1 MFLHNKKKLHH
12 PQFTFSRSSGR
23 QFQISKSEI
32 YKKKGKNVNKCSYI
46 IKKAPPPS
54 IYLFQESW
62 APIPS
67 LQVRNLQKR
76 RKKNVNKRS

>member
-32 YKKKGKNVNKCSYI
+32 YKKKGKKANKYSYI
-46 IKKAPPPS
+46 KKKTLPPS

-67 LQVRNLQKR
+67 LQVQNLQK
-76 RKKNVNKRS
+76 KWE